1 MAIGVAVADSPTG
14 PFKDALGKPL
24 FDNGSWDNI
33 DPTVWMDEDGQA
45 YLYWGNPHLYYAKL
59 NKDMISFKGGI
70 DAKAAVD
77 EKREVGR
84 IVMTEEGFGSPDV
97 EKRDSTRKYKD
108 CYTEG
113 PWFMKRGKNYY
124 MLYAAGGVPEHIA
137 YSMSKKPFGPWKYM
151 GESCHWKIRVP
162 LLTIAV

>member
-1 MAIGVAVADSPTG
+1 MAIGIAVADSPTG

-84 IVMTEEGFGSPDV
+84 IVMTEEDSVRLTWRSVILPENTRIATQRDLGS
-97 EKRDSTRKYKD
+97 
-108 CYTEG
+108 
-113 PWFMKRGKNYY
+113 
-124 MLYAAGGVPEHIA
+124 
-137 YSMSKKPFGPWKYM
+137 
-151 GESCHWKIRVP
+151 
-162 LLTIAV
+162 